1 MKIFVAKLDYAV
13 NDADL
18 ADAFSEFGEVASA
31 TVVLDKFS
39 GRSRGFGFVE
49 MDDDQ
54 AAQAAI
60 DALNDTE
67 LKGRAIVVKQAEDRG
82 ERRSNRRDNRW

>member
-67 LKGRAIVVKQAEDRG
+67 LKGRAIVVEQAEDRG